1 MTDPS
6 QYPPQTQAQPSYR
19 QAYPPQPPTTPYPAY
34 PAPQQVGYAPYAY
47 PQPADSGSFGWAV
60 LGFLLPVVGLIL
72 YLVWKDAK
80 PLSARQAGKGALV
93 SVIVSA
99 ALLILYIIILI
110 MVMLLA
116 AAGANA

>member
-1 MTDPS
+1 MTDPN
-6 QYPPQTQAQPSYR
+6 QYPTQPQ
-19 QAYPPQPPTTPYPAY
+19 QAYPPQPPTIPYPPY
-34 PAPQQVGYAPYAY
+34 PAPQQAGYAPYAY
-47 PQPADSGSFGWAV
+47 PQPIDSGSFGWAV

-99 ALLILYIIILI
+99 ALLILYVIVILV
-110 MVMLLA
+110 MVA
-116 AAGANA
+116 AAVGANA